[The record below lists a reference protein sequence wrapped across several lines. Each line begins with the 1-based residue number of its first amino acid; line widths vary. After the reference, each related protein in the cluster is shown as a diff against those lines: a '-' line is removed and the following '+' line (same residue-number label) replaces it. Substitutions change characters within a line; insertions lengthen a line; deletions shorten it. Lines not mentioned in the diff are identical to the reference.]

1 LDRLYAAYP
10 SYHTDTSTRRGFMSG
25 ALAVSVA
32 PAAGASIGIPGRER
46 TIAAPGFDRRLVPP
60 MLCGVWNYATEGSSD
75 E

>member
-1 LDRLYAAYP
+1 
-10 SYHTDTSTRRGFMSG
+10 MSG